1 MGREGDS
8 IRILIDADGKAD
20 IAPEHSLEIFFETEA
35 ELEQFVKRLNDQKKY
50 RWHDLRKNPD
60 DLPTHTKTV
69 EVELWSEFLGI
80 YHDHDSIHSIE
91 DGMWMSYPYGGN
103 KWGKV
108 IGWREIEPMEE

>member
-1 MGREGDS
+1 MTPKEA
-8 IRILIDADGKAD
+8 IKKIQARIDTDFLNGE
-20 IAPEHSLEIFFETEA
+20 PFPT
-35 ELEQFVKRLNDQKKY
+35 ELEMAIEALEKQATSEETSDKY
-50 RWHDLRKNPD
+50 RWHDLRKNPE

-108 IGWREIEPMEE
+108 IGWREIEPMEGE

>member
-35 ELEQFVKRLNDQKKY
+35 ELEQFVKHLNDQKKY

-60 DLPTHTKTV
+60 DLPAHDRMV
-69 EVELWSEFLGI
+69 EVELYHVTLGI
-80 YHDHDSIHSIE
+80 YHDHTYFENGS
-91 DGMWMSYPYGGN
+91 WKYYTNNSY
-103 KWGKV
+103 GKV
-108 IGWREIEPMEE
+108 IGWREIEPMEGVNE